1 MRERLQQLENNV
13 AELKKLKIK
22 YQMKDIQKETTK
34 EWALRYGLLESI
46 QIMIDIAC
54 HLTVHH
60 NLGNADTY
68 AECIELL
75 HKFDYISHTL
85 KEDLIKMAG
94 LRNILVHE
102 YVAVEVS
109 RLYDLLNKLD
119 DFKTFVAAVEKHFI
133 E

>member
-1 MRERLQQLENNV
+1 MHERLKQLEKNV
-13 AELKKLKIK
+13 AELKKIK
-22 YQMKDIQKETTK
+22 DRHQEEDIQKDIQK

-46 QIMIDIAC
+46 QIVIDISC
-54 HLTVHH
+54 HLVVHQ

-75 HKFDYISHTL
+75 YRFDYLDESL
-85 KEDLIKMAG
+85 KKRLIKMTG

-102 YVAVEVS
+102 YVKIDAG
-109 RLYDLLNKLD
+109 RLYHLLHQLD
-119 DFKTFVAAVEKHFI
+119 DFKAFAMSIKKHLN

>member
-13 AELKKLKIK
+13 AELKKLKNN
-22 YQMKDIQKETTK
+22 YQVEDIQNDITK

-46 QIMIDIAC
+46 QIVIDVAC
-54 HLTVHH
+54 HLTVHN

-75 HKFDYISHTL
+75 HKFDYISKAL
-85 KEDLIKMAG
+85 KEDLIKMTG

-102 YVAVEVS
+102 YVAVDVS

-119 DFKTFVAAVEKHFI
+119 DFKTFAEAVE
-133 E
+133 